1 MYAMEC
7 RNRWYGPRLKGI
19 AWNKCQRN
27 RYLTVVNVI
36 VIVVV
41 AECFAEYLWYFFL
54 IR

>member
-1 MYAMEC
+1 MYEMEC
-7 RNRWYGPRLKGI
+7 CNRWYGPRLKGI

-36 VIVVV
+36 V
-41 AECFAEYLWYFFL
+41 AECFAEYLLYFL